1 MSALNLYL
9 FLFLCV
15 GWLSIFFSRFYVSSK
30 DDNKDLGFGRAND
43 IVTFYQNLS
52 YSLN

>member
-9 FLFLCV
+9 FLFLFS
-15 GWLSIFFSRFYVSSK
+15 GWLSLFFVFFYVSSK
-30 DDNKDLGFGRAND
+30 DDNKGLGFCRAND
-43 IVTFYQNLS
+43 IVTCYQILS